1 MHSAKDLR
9 GVNEMRYKFLVI
21 LLAACLAG
29 GCNWPQKAMMLAE
42 TGPQAWIDVPL
53 DGSSLPVDQPYE
65 IVFHNSDLSGV
76 ILGELSI
83 NGQVLQM
90 LTNPDPKQTL
100 ANHRV
105 PWTPTEPGNYTIRV
119 RTQNGA
125 GQWSDYFEVVVTVGG
140 PSETP
145 TLTPTQTL
153 TVTPTSTSPAA
164 LQTTLTFSVSSSTN
178 QFYYGGCAPDQVSV
192 AASVSPAD
200 NVHDLLLFSR
210 LQDASSG
217 EWTEWSNDEMN
228 SSGGGNFSRTV
239 SGNSVPERERYS
251 SAFWQYQLVA
261 TNNAGEV
268 IGRSQTYSNV
278 TLSKCGDAGQ
288 PPQVITTTVAPKRVV
303 PPMIKIITITPFTPP
318 IIK

>member
-1 MHSAKDLR
+1 
-9 GVNEMRYKFLVI
+9 MRYKFLVI

-53 DGSSLPVDQPYE
+53 DGSSLPLDQPYE

-76 ILGELSI
+76 IIGELSI
-83 NGQVLQM
+83 NGQVLQV

-145 TLTPTQTL
+145 TFTPSPTLTQTPTP
-153 TVTPTSTSPAA
+153 TPTPTTTLAA
-164 LQTTLTFSVSSSTN
+164 QISLTFSASASTS
-178 QFYYGGCAPDQVSV
+178 QFFYGGCAPDQVSV
-192 AASVSPAD
+192 AASVSPAE

-210 LQDASSG
+210 LQDTSSG
-217 EWTEWSNDEMN
+217 ERTEWSNDGMN

-268 IGRSQTYSNV
+268 IGRSQTYSDV
-278 TLSKCGDAGQ
+278 TLSKCGEAEQ
-288 PPQVITTTVAPKRVV
+288 PPQIIITTVAPKRLV
-303 PPMIKIITITPFTPP
+303 PPKIKIITITPVKP